1 MYSGLSTEGE
11 PVLTGEGREVS
22 LSWAA
27 DEALKHTKP
36 EPGLAAEIA
45 RAEKGRKTE
54 GELEMGK
61 VERDGAGE
69 EKRMGKEGIQR
80 NRVGTSA
87 GSVG

>member
-45 RAEKGRKTE
+45 RAE
-54 GELEMGK
+54 GEREERRRESLRWGK
-61 VERDGAGE
+61 WRGTGQGK
-69 EKRMGKEGIQR
+69 KRGWGKREYRGI
-80 NRVGTSA
+80 G
-87 GSVG
+87 